1 MSAQALGS
9 NRSDCNLLFG
19 TLAVQMDFITKE
31 ALVAGMGAWVMD
43 KTKSLGQI
51 LVDQGVL
58 TPARQALLDA
68 LVQEHL
74 AQHGGDVTQS
84 LAALP
89 ILDETRSALD
99 GKGDAAVHAALASLP
114 DPNATISAPDPI
126 VIITTARMASACPCT

>member
-1 MSAQALGS
+1 MHRFSSQTVLWSTRYAMKDEPVMSASTAAFSYTLKQTSRIPERRASAMSRPAPGFNGS
-9 NRSDCNLLFG
+9 DYNLLFG

-31 ALVAGMGAWVMD
+31 ALVAGMAAWVMD

-58 TPARQALLDA
+58 APSRHALLEA

-74 AQHGGDVTQS
+74 AQHADDVTKS

-89 ILDETRSALD
+89 
-99 GKGDAAVHAALASLP
+99 V
-114 DPNATISAPDPI
+114 
-126 VIITTARMASACPCT
+126 